1 MLLTSKN
8 FLMIKF
14 LKNLFQRHKDIKKKV
29 EYFSVYP
36 WVPMDESYLRGLNIK
51 KEMPIAISSYQG
63 YWVLYPFNTSDGRE
77 WVLFQTNRGEVFPVI
92 FPIILE
98 DEGFK
103 LSYIDKEPVNDIVFY
118 KESSLTGEDK
128 FGIIKFFNQDWK
140 LFARGT
146 RAFYDGEVV
155 HKYPVDE
162 GVVMRQGTNL
172 VKVDID
178 GEGDLKQEFF
188 EQKVNINPEVII
200 IFPGEVVAN
209 SIEQLWWEAFMI
221 WRIEISK
228 VANLFAMVFKIV
240 KSDREDLV
248 VEIFEDNT
256 SRGVFKILSEVE
268 KIDDQLIQDMA
279 FWREWAKMGVVKFFV
294 GANELKG
301 VIIPPVYE
309 GKEIVGKTCYVS
321 RWWVRYK
328 LSISSDWSIQEIKI

>member
-1 MLLTSKN
+1 
-8 FLMIKF
+8 MIQF
-14 LKNLFQRHKDIKKKV
+14 LKNLFQKHKDSDKKV

-36 WVPMDESYLRGLNIK
+36 GVPMDESYLRGLNVK
-51 KEMPIAISSYQG
+51 KEMPIIVASYQDYG
-63 YWVLYPFNTSDGRE
+63 VLYSFNTSDGRE
-77 WVLFQTNRGEVFPVI
+77 WILFQTTRGEVYPVI

-128 FGIIKFFNQDWK
+128 FWIIKFFTKDGK

-146 RAFYDGEVV
+146 RALYDGEVV

-162 GVVMRQGTNL
+162 GVVMRQGANL

-178 GEGDLKQEFF
+178 SDGNLKQEFF
-188 EQKVNINPEVII
+188 EQKVSINPEVII
-200 IFPGEVVAN
+200 IFPGEPIAN
-209 SIEQLWWEAFMI
+209 SVDELWGEPLMI

-228 VANLFAMVFKIV
+228 IANLFAMVFKIA
-240 KSDREDLV
+240 KSDGEDLV
-248 VEIFEDNT
+248 AEIFEDNV
-256 SRGVFKILSEVE
+256 SRGVFEVLSGVE
-268 KIDDQLIQDMA
+268 KIDDQLIQDVA
-279 FWREWAKMGVVKFFV
+279 FWRKWAKMGVVKFFV

-309 GKEIVGKTCYVS
+309 GKEIVGKNCYVS
-321 RWWVRYK
+321 RGGARYK
-328 LSISSDWSIQEIKI
+328 LNISPDWNIEEIKI